1 MASRSKVPVNI
12 AQAMSC
18 AAKIRAG
25 KSCTQAELKA
35 VAVILS
41 QALSSSRAATRA
53 AKEKASDLQQ
63 MVNTLRSRV
72 G

>member
-1 MASRSKVPVNI
+1 MNI
-12 AQAMSC
+12 AQAMAC
-18 AAKIRAG
+18 ASKIRAG
-25 KSCTQAELKA
+25 KTCTQAELKA

-53 AKEKASDLQQ
+53 AKDKAKDLQS
-63 MVNTLRSRV
+63 MVERLLSRV

>member
-18 AAKIRAG
+18 AAKMRAG
-25 KSCTQAELKA
+25 KSCTVAEMKA
-35 VAVILS
+35 TAVILS
-41 QALSSSRAATRA
+41 QALSSSRQATRA
-53 AKEKASDLQQ
+53 AKQKAAEAVE
-63 MVNTLRSRV
+63 MVNRLLSRV